1 MDGEHAVVDAVPLLN
16 GVVEGA
22 DEGLVGL
29 VDGAVAD
36 LDVLVALLGQL
47 EVDADEPAQLLAEG
61 ERINEIARM
70 ASGSDITA
78 AALDNAREMVDNA
91 RIKRAEI
98 SRKSLK

>member
-1 MDGEHAVVDAVPLLN
+1 M
-16 GVVEGA
+16 
-22 DEGLVGL
+22 
-29 VDGAVAD
+29 
-36 LDVLVALLGQL
+36 
-47 EVDADEPAQLLAEG
+47 QLLAEG

-98 SRKSLK
+98 SRSFSK